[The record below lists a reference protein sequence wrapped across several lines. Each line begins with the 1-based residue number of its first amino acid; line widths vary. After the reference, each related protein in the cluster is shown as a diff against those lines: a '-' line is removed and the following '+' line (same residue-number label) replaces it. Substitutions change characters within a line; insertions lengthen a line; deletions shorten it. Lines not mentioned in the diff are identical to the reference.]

1 MLHPTNPLLARLPDQ
16 SQVEAHISDDGSGL
30 PGGCWAVNIHHGGF
44 IQPRYEEAWLK
55 NKQEICRKAPLVP
68 LSFNVML
75 QDIFPCARFA
85 ETCKVQLP
93 GLAPAPQDQSARAC
107 AWQDISAEGHA
118 GCAVGVVTF
127 LILTSMLTLQEMIV
141 AGTSHCDSWGSERR
155 WLPPTRPNCENG
167 PSERSVIYSGAVQR
181 RHTSLVLDA
190 VSSSLV
196 VPVVFRTCV
205 STYWLEDQL
214 HQHHEAKKVCI
225 T

>member
-1 MLHPTNPLLARLPDQ
+1 MLIIRMP
-16 SQVEAHISDDGSGL
+16 S
-30 PGGCWAVNIHHGGF
+30 GCWCPPTPHLPFGQTSWPITGGGSYF
-44 IQPRYEEAWLK
+44 GWRALVAGRLWGSKYPSRWIYSASIQRGSIK
-55 NKQEICRKAPLVP
+55 NKQKMFKNAP
-68 LSFNVML
+68 
-75 QDIFPCARFA
+75 
-85 ETCKVQLP
+85 
-93 GLAPAPQDQSARAC
+93 PAPQGQSARAC
-107 AWQDISAEGHA
+107 AWRGISAEGHA
-118 GCAVGVVTF
+118 GCAVGVMTF

-141 AGTSHCDSWGSERR
+141 AGTSHLDSWGSERR
-155 WLPPTRPNCENG
+155 WLPPTRQNCDNG
-167 PSERSVIYSGAVQR
+167 PSGRSVVYSRAVWR